1 MTTSKYVPRLLDRV
15 LVDLLGDV
23 PAVMLTG
30 PRATGKTTTAQR
42 LARTVIRLDRSGE
55 AAVAA
60 ADPDAILLDRRF
72 PILIDEW
79 QVVPSV
85 LGAVK
90 RAIDLDPSP
99 GRFIITGSVR
109 SQEDGELWPGT
120 GRFVRI
126 PMFGLTTREREGTT
140 EQDGFLD
147 ILADKGPDA
156 IRQPADPPDLRGYIR
171 EILIPGF
178 PQPAVHIPSSRRDVW
193 LASYLE
199 QAVTRDVEQSDTGR
213 DPIRMA
219 RFVETL
225 AVHTATVVSDKTLY
239 RGAGINSRTALAYER
254 LLTGLSLVDA
264 LPAWWSN
271 RLKRLVQ
278 QPKRLFTDA
287 SLAAAALR
295 IDEDGIM
302 RDGATLGRLLETYVI
317 AQLRAELP
325 TLHGRYRLHHLR
337 TEQGRHEI
345 DIVAELPG
353 QKILGFEVKA
363 TSAPNRGDAKHLA
376 WLRDELGD
384 RFVAGAVL
392 YTGPRVFM
400 LEDRIAAVPI
410 AALWQPGRAAQAD
423 AL

>member
-42 LARTVIRLDRSGE
+42 LARTVIRLDRPGE

-60 ADPDAILLDRRF
+60 ADPDAVLLDRRI

-85 LGAVK
+85 LGAIK
-90 RAIDLDPSP
+90 RSIDRDPAP
-99 GRFIITGSVR
+99 GRFIITGSAR

-126 PMFGLTTREREGTT
+126 PMFGLTTRERERAA
-140 EQDGFLD
+140 EQAGLLD
-147 ILADKGPDA
+147 LLVEEGLDA
-156 IRQPADPPDLRGYIR
+156 IPQPADPPDLRGYVH

-178 PQPAVHIPSSRRDVW
+178 PQPAVHIPPSRRYTW
-193 LASYLE
+193 LSSYLE
-199 QAVTRDVEQSDTGR
+199 QVVTRDVEQSDPGR
-213 DPIRMA
+213 DPVRLA
-219 RFVETL
+219 RFVEVL
-225 AVHTATVVSDKTLY
+225 AVHSAAVVDDKTLY
-239 RGAGINSRTALAYER
+239 RGAGINRRTALAYER

-278 QPKRLFTDA
+278 RPKRLFTDA

-325 TLHGRYRLHHLR
+325 TLQGRYRLHHLR

-345 DIVAELPG
+345 DVVVELPG
-353 QKILGFEVKA
+353 HKILALEVKA
-363 TSAPNRGDAKHLA
+363 TAAPGRRDARHLA
-376 WLRDELGD
+376 WLRDELGE
-384 RFVAGAVL
+384 RFIAGAVL
-392 YTGPRVFM
+392 HTGPRVFM
-400 LEDRIAAVPI
+400 LEDRISAIPI
-410 AALWQPGRAAQAD
+410 AALWQVGRAARAD
-423 AL
+423 AP